1 MRKKASFLVFSA
13 FFFFT
18 YGINTYGINTYGINT
33 YSISAIAQGSTAEEI
48 RKMLIRGDSQTAP
61 SPNFSGSS
69 SAAQAQL
76 SSPSVSQ
83 KFYEIAYELTNSTNV
98 GGPDIEAAIVFLT
111 AAMELDP
118 NVKDI
123 QALLIKLACRRGQ
136 RTEILSSDNLV
147 YNLLMDYVDESADIE
162 VAKQAFGYLLAQL
175 DTREQREKLLE
186 QMLPSLGSKNV
197 VFGSELATLLGILKA
212 EKADLDSA
220 EFYLIQAYK
229 NNRYNKSAFA
239 KLAEVAP
246 ERIGPAIYLER
257 LRLELRENP
266 TDINAAF
273 VFAQQAEKLQL
284 YETAT
289 AAYEYCADLF
299 TYLYPSAPLSARV
312 YLPWAISAYN
322 TQSNQSKCL
331 DIVRRI
337 RRTGRFDLRIEA
349 VAGRAATK
357 MGNGELAT
365 QLFQAAEKKA
375 KSSLLDVKQLAW
387 FYCFVLPAPGKAL
400 NFANEAYAAE
410 PNSPEAGAIL
420 AYALV
425 MNNQTEWAKPII
437 NNFERNQI
445 ADLTQAQIH
454 IADGQT
460 NLAIETLKTAIAQD
474 PGSFAA
480 ERAKEIVAQLGGKY
494 TPPVDPV
501 AVLTEL
507 ENVLGSSRGGFIA
520 VFTPPEKIISAQ
532 FNVRR
537 YEFPYGEQFN
547 GTVAIINNSSE
558 PLVIS
563 DDALFK
569 GNIRID
575 ADITGD
581 LNRKI
586 PELVCRKVRTALL
599 IEPGRSIL
607 VPVQLITGELREML
621 FTYPQAS
628 LDIEFTLYLDP
639 VTTDKGKVTN
649 RLAYIQPTRVRIKRP
664 GVELSDRY
672 LRDRFNSISKGNIGQ
687 QIKTAQLFTSL
698 LKEQYAMGPRK
709 AGTLSNRKPLYSLM
723 YADGMESLLRSAL
736 IHESGLLCNPAKGRW
751 VVNVHTMA
759 EMVSLP
765 LDYELLGAVAKNLG
779 NTNWAVRMMAVYLL
793 SSGGQL
799 TMKTEDSNFDKV
811 LDWTANNDSNK
822 FVRDMAIAVLGGS
835 VSGRRKQP

>member
-13 FFFFT
+13 FFFF
-18 YGINTYGINTYGINT
+18 TYGINTYGINT

-61 SPNFSGSS
+61 APNLSGSS

-83 KFYEIAYELTNSTNV
+83 KFYEIAYELTNSKDV
-98 GGPDIEAAIVFLT
+98 RGPDIEPAIVFLT

-118 NVKDI
+118 NVKNI
-123 QALLIKLACRRGQ
+123 QALLIKLACQ
-136 RTEILSSDNLV
+136 SEISNSNFQIPKDRSSIV

-197 VFGSELATLLGILKA
+197 VFGSELAALLGILKA

-331 DIVRRI
+331 DIAQRI

-349 VAGRAATK
+349 IAGRAATK
-357 MGNGELAT
+357 MGNGKLAT

-375 KSSLLDVKQLAW
+375 KSSLIDLKQLAW
-387 FYCFVLPAPGKAL
+387 FYCFALPVPGEAL
-400 NFANEAYAAE
+400 DCANKAYAAE

-445 ADLTQAQIH
+445 ADLTQAQIQ

-460 NLAIETLKTAIAQD
+460 NLAIESLKTAIAQD

-507 ENVLGSSRGGFIA
+507 ENVFGRTFIT

-537 YEFPYGEQFN
+537 YEFPYGERFN

-586 PELVCRKVRTALL
+586 PELVCCKVRTDLL

-621 FTYPQAS
+621 LTYPQAS
-628 LDIEFTLYLDP
+628 LNIEFTLYLDA

-649 RLAYIQPTRVRIKRP
+649 RLTYIQPTKVRIKRP

-672 LRDRFNSISKGNIGQ
+672 LRDRFNSISKGDIGQ
-687 QIKTAQLFTSL
+687 QIKTTQLFTSL

-723 YADGMESLLRSAL
+723 YADGMESLLKSAL
-736 IHESGLLCNPAKGRW
+736 IHESGLLCNPAKGQW

-779 NTNWAVRMMAVYLL
+779 DTNWPVRMMAVYLL
-793 SSGGQL
+793 SSGGHL
-799 TMKTEDSNFDKV
+799 TVKTEDSNFDKV
-811 LDWTANNDSNK
+811 LDWTAQNDSNK

-835 VSGRRKQP
+835 VSGR